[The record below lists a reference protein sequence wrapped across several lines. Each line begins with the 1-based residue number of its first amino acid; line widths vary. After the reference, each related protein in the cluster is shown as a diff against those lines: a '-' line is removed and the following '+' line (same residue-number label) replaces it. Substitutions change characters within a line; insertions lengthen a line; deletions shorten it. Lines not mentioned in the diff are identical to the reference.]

1 MARKKFNVQQKL
13 TTAAGLGAGSIA
25 ANMVASKLPFGDD
38 RIKSGV
44 PIVLGLI
51 LADKKGIL
59 GDLGKG
65 MAAAGVSKL
74 ASNFGIGYIPEN
86 ILGNVD
92 IDFEPNAM
100 AGSGHGVEMDF

>member
-1 MARKKFNVQQKL
+1 MARRKFNVTQKL

-25 ANMVASKLPFGDD
+25 ANMLASKLPFGDD
-38 RIKSGV
+38 RLNSAA
-44 PIVLGLI
+44 PIVVGLF
-51 LADKKGIL
+51 LADKKGIV

-74 ASNFGIGYIPEN
+74 ASNFGIGYVPQN

-92 IDFEPNAM
+92 IDFEPEAM
-100 AGSGHGVEMDF
+100 AGGHGKEMDF